1 MSLLDWK
8 FEWRKAGANEV
19 RARLQENPDAA
30 KQKDSTVYLLHLA
43 LMWKAPAETIT
54 VVLETHLAAAK
65 EADKSGWYP
74 LHHGLNSLCFAGSE
88 SAAAKEGNQD
98 GDHVLWF
105 HSKYPAE
112 TIAAL
117 LRAHPAAAKEAN
129 EGGWCP
135 LHVGLKSAHPAET
148 IAALLRA
155 HPAAAREVNQDGDC
169 PLQLARKYDHTAET
183 IAAVVAAWPVAELF
197 ETLECKAPA
206 AEVVAFVQKHP
217 AAAKGVNKDGD
228 CPLHCAWTNSASTET
243 VQAVLSAH
251 PAAAKVASTWD
262 LKKMIECKAP
272 PGLVKTALAARPDRD
287 PAKASFKVIQCLSG
301 KHGQQLDSATLVA
314 AGALFFGS
322 PPADPALAFRWMAAM
337 LEHAPADRHVK
348 AAILQML
355 GNSCILRRRSRN
367 PQQPASRSSRP
378 RRMTCSTAAP
388 PSSMP
393 TPSST
398 AWRATSVPRSST
410 MLRSTKGAS
419 LSSSSPGSSRRLRR
433 RQVNASRLTCTS

>member
-1 MSLLDWK
+1 M
-8 FEWRKAGANEV
+8 
-19 RARLQENPDAA
+19 
-30 KQKDSTVYLLHLA
+30 
-43 LMWKAPAETIT
+43 
-54 VVLETHLAAAK
+54 
-65 EADKSGWYP
+65 
-74 LHHGLNSLCFAGSE
+74 
-88 SAAAKEGNQD
+88 
-98 GDHVLWF
+98 
-105 HSKYPAE
+105 
-112 TIAAL
+112 
-117 LRAHPAAAKEAN
+117 
-129 EGGWCP
+129 
-135 LHVGLKSAHPAET
+135 
-148 IAALLRA
+148 
-155 HPAAAREVNQDGDC
+155 
-169 PLQLARKYDHTAET
+169 
-183 IAAVVAAWPVAELF
+183 
-197 ETLECKAPA
+197 
-206 AEVVAFVQKHP
+206 QKHP

-228 CPLHCAWTNSASTET
+228 YPLHCAWTNSALTET

-262 LKKMIECKAP
+262 LKKMIEYKAP

-433 RQVNASRLTCTS
+433 CQVNASRLTCTS